1 MKMIIK
7 SKSNNN
13 PESNQKLHRLLQKMK
28 DPVMLQK
35 IWTILGENP
44 KNKSGTKSTADPHRQ
59 KNPTINK
66 NKGTPPYPSLEKG
79 SSFLETYLF
88 VLSSVYLTLEVNRDF
103 YCKALSVVSHNYL
116 HLIKHHGVTQGT
128 SKWKDRVQYTVLLVE
143 RRNPDP
149 LSFVST
155 EKGFPVLTIFKELT
169 PLLMVIYNR
178 GENWVK
184 AYQALQTILSL
195 PRLSEEIPDFDI
207 VSIVTPFPREKGQN
221 FNKQL
226 QSFKTFVSNHKSFR
240 LNEDFDKNSLLCLP
254 RMRMTSGP
262 NGKVTL
268 ESSHSEAILLHLNR
282 TLAAAYKHLCTIT
295 GNTDLYS
302 YTLSLSKTKLLESEL
317 KQGFKNLGKIT
328 QVPDSLNKNR
338 VVAMV
343 DYWTNILLAPIEEV
357 IRGLLNTNFHH
368 TDFLRNH
375 NEGVLKIKKLGLKSW
390 SIDLKNWTDRF
401 PIKLQE
407 IILDNLLGNNAGQH
421 WRILMTKRDYAV
433 GKSDKTIRYGVGQ
446 PMGSKA
452 SFAVASLTHHAF
464 IHFCWSLL
472 PKEYTSNKDLRNLYA
487 IVGDDLVIADELL
500 QAEVRKQYKISDV
513 EVSEAKTKIPVG
525 EDCFTEFCSRI
536 IINGCDASRFPPSL
550 IRGASQNWRDLPLL
564 LLEMKKREIEI
575 NFSLLSVLPLL
586 QRVDRSGVSYLSHL
600 KTIMKYPLMGQSLE
614 EFSDKIEAPIRV
626 PKFADKKG
634 VEDSLYIWQV
644 LAASETVMKSVDLLE
659 KKFLSDDNDFQQT
672 EQAVVTVHF
681 MKETTYSQELFSSEG
696 RLYKVA
702 QSDYLKV
709 KNWENPVPHPAAL
722 ACAYT
727 VALSYVWALKG
738 IPDHN
743 IETQES
749 PFDRV
754 IYQLRTLGRF
764 ISSIDPKASDVMI
777 ITSANH
783 GRDFVRNQMFIISNI
798 LRLLDTSQDGLIEV
812 GKDAKIKLDLSKPSS
827 LIPYLITDRV
837 VDWDSVPR
845 LFRMVMKREDTIDF
859 GEVPKLD
866 SDPTGFTVELVG
878 DPFMDSKNPDGFTCW
893 D

>member
-1 MKMIIK
+1 
-7 SKSNNN
+7 
-13 PESNQKLHRLLQKMK
+13 
-28 DPVMLQK
+28 
-35 IWTILGENP
+35 
-44 KNKSGTKSTADPHRQ
+44 
-59 KNPTINK
+59 
-66 NKGTPPYPSLEKG
+66 
-79 SSFLETYLF
+79 
-88 VLSSVYLTLEVNRDF
+88 
-103 YCKALSVVSHNYL
+103 
-116 HLIKHHGVTQGT
+116 
-128 SKWKDRVQYTVLLVE
+128 
-143 RRNPDP
+143 
-149 LSFVST
+149 
-155 EKGFPVLTIFKELT
+155 
-169 PLLMVIYNR
+169 
-178 GENWVK
+178 
-184 AYQALQTILSL
+184 
-195 PRLSEEIPDFDI
+195 
-207 VSIVTPFPREKGQN
+207 
-221 FNKQL
+221 
-226 QSFKTFVSNHKSFR
+226 
-240 LNEDFDKNSLLCLP
+240 
-254 RMRMTSGP
+254 
-262 NGKVTL
+262 
-268 ESSHSEAILLHLNR
+268 
-282 TLAAAYKHLCTIT
+282 
-295 GNTDLYS
+295 
-302 YTLSLSKTKLLESEL
+302 
-317 KQGFKNLGKIT
+317 
-328 QVPDSLNKNR
+328 
-338 VVAMV
+338 
-343 DYWTNILLAPIEEV
+343 
-357 IRGLLNTNFHH
+357 
-368 TDFLRNH
+368 
-375 NEGVLKIKKLGLKSW
+375 
-390 SIDLKNWTDRF
+390 
-401 PIKLQE
+401 
-407 IILDNLLGNNAGQH
+407 
-421 WRILMTKRDYAV
+421 
-433 GKSDKTIRYGVGQ
+433 
-446 PMGSKA
+446 
-452 SFAVASLTHHAF
+452 
-464 IHFCWSLL
+464 
-472 PKEYTSNKDLRNLYA
+472 
-487 IVGDDLVIADELL
+487 
-500 QAEVRKQYKISDV
+500 
-513 EVSEAKTKIPVG
+513 
-525 EDCFTEFCSRI
+525 
-536 IINGCDASRFPPSL
+536 
-550 IRGASQNWRDLPLL
+550 
-564 LLEMKKREIEI
+564 
-575 NFSLLSVLPLL
+575 
-586 QRVDRSGVSYLSHL
+586 
-600 KTIMKYPLMGQSLE
+600 MGQSLE

-709 KNWENPVPHPAAL
+709 KNWDNPVPHPAAL